1 MSESISPTPTA
12 TRSWSAVLLDLDGT
26 VTDSAPG
33 IIDSLKHTFT
43 TLGLPVPNDDELTLF
58 VGPPLTDTMR
68 MHGGFND
75 DETMHAIDVYREH
88 YANHALH
95 APVFP
100 GMAGLIEALGM
111 SDIPLSLATSKPEL
125 LATKILEHHGLAQHF
140 DVIVGASEDET
151 RSAKS
156 DIVAEALRRLRER
169 GVDVSNPVMV
179 GDRGYD
185 ALGAAVNDVPTIMVE
200 WGYGSPL
207 EAGEAMAVVHSIDQ
221 LRARLLG

>member
-1 MSESISPTPTA
+1 MSDTVPPTPTV

-43 TLGLPVPNDDELTLF
+43 TLGLPVPNDEELTLF

-68 MHGGFND
+68 MHGGFNE

-100 GMAGLIEALGM
+100 GMAGLIAAIDAAGV
-111 SDIPLSLATSKPEL
+111 PLSLATSKPES
-125 LATKILEHHGLAQHF
+125 LAAKILEHHGLAQHF
-140 DVIVGASEDET
+140 DVICGASEDET

-169 GVDVSNPVMV
+169 GVDLSRPVMV

-185 ALGAAVNDVPTIMVE
+185 AIGAAVNDVPTIMVE

-207 EAGEAMAVVHSIDQ
+207 EAGEAMSVVHSIDQ
-221 LRARLLG
+221 LRGLLLG

>member
-1 MSESISPTPTA
+1 M
-12 TRSWSAVLLDLDGT
+12 LLDLDGT

-33 IIDSLKHTFT
+33 IIASLKHTFT

-58 VGPPLTDTMR
+58 VGPPLADTMR

-75 DETMHAIDVYREH
+75 HETMHAVDVYRDH
-88 YANHALH
+88 YAGHALH

-100 GMAGLIEALGM
+100 GMAGLIETLGM
-111 SDIPLSLATSKPEL
+111 SSVPLSLATSKPES

-140 DVIVGASEDET
+140 DVICGASEDES
-151 RSAKS
+151 RAAKS
-156 DIVAEALRRLRER
+156 DIVAEALRRLRQQ
-169 GVDVSNPVMV
+169 GADVSSPVMV

-185 ALGAAVNDVPTIMVE
+185 AIGAAVNDVPTIMVE

-221 LRARLLG
+221 LRALLLT